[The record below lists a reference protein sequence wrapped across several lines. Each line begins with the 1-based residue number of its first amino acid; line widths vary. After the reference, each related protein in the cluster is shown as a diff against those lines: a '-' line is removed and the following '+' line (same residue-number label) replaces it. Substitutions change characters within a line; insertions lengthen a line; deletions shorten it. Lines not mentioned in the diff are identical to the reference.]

1 MRMLAA
7 AVVTAAIVVVTGVTA
22 VPAQAQPSPDVT
34 STSLTSPYAEAGTG
48 ASVIASM
55 KQWEYADISYNVSF
69 EGFTALGTFPFGR
82 GSCPASLVTVSA
94 TAKVFKCGWV
104 QRGSSATLR
113 LALRGT
119 FDRSRISV
127 TLADGAMTA
136 PHRPGVY
143 AVTVS
148 GWSFDDVVGSVRV
161 CPAQGGSRGDVAAC

>member
-1 MRMLAA
+1 MRVLAA

-69 EGFTALGTFPFGR
+69 EGFTALGAFPFGR

-94 TAKVFKCGWV
+94 TAKVFKCGW
-104 QRGSSATLR
+104 GAAR
-113 LALRGT
+113 LERHSQA
-119 FDRSRISV
+119 
-127 TLADGAMTA
+127 GA
-136 PHRPGVY
+136 P
-143 AVTVS
+143 
-148 GWSFDDVVGSVRV
+148 
-161 CPAQGGSRGDVAAC
+161 GDVRSQPHLGDAG